1 MRLLADRMDNLGSEN
16 AFRVGDDIKRCEK
29 AGMRVIKLNLGEPDF
44 NSADFINRAGIE
56 HIEKGNSHY
65 CPPAGLESLRKAIAK
80 QISTTRRLDVDP
92 ERIVVF
98 VGAKPAIG
106 YALLSYVNPGDE
118 VIYPSPGFPIYESWI
133 TFVGAK
139 PVPLHLEEKKGF
151 AFTAADLE
159 KLITPKTKMIFI
171 NSPSNPTG
179 GVLEENDLASIA
191 AVIAKKCDPSVRIF
205 SDEIYE
211 YITFD
216 GAKHA
221 SIASQP
227 GMAARTI
234 ISSGHSK
241 TFAMTGWRLGYVAM
255 PTLEEAAIFKNLVI
269 NNFSCTPPF
278 IQEAG
283 REAIENPGS
292 AAAIRTMVEAFESR
306 RNHVVK
312 ALNAIDGVTCA
323 MPKGAFYVFPNIGG
337 VCEKIGALEAFEK
350 LPAEQKLTSS
360 PATLFQRFLL
370 YKYGVA
376 TLDRRSFGKIGAE
389 GRHFLRLSTATSL
402 DTLKEGVA
410 LLEKA
415 SKDRA
420 GFQSFVKEGKYL
432 S

>member
-1 MRLLADRMDNLGSEN
+1 MRLLAERMDNLGSEN
-16 AFRVGDDIKRCEK
+16 AFRVGDDIRRCEQ

-56 HIEKGNSHY
+56 HIQKGNSHY

-80 QISTTRRLDVDP
+80 QISTTRGLDVDP
-92 ERIVVF
+92 ERVVVF

-179 GVLEENDLASIA
+179 GVLEEKDLAPIA

-216 GAKHA
+216 GAKHR

-255 PTLEEAAIFKNLVI
+255 PTVEEAAIFKNLVI

-292 AAAIRTMVEAFESR
+292 AAAIRTMVEAFEGR
-306 RNHVVK
+306 RNFVVK
-312 ALNAIDGVTCA
+312 ALNAIDGVSCA
-323 MPKGAFYVFPNIGG
+323 TPKGAFYVFPNIGG
-337 VCEKIGALEAFEK
+337 VCEKLGALEAFEP
-350 LPAEQKLTSS
+350 LPVAQKASSS

-389 GRHFLRLSTATSL
+389 GRHFLRLSTATNL
-402 DTLKEGVA
+402 ETLKEGISQ
-410 LLEKA
+410 LEKA

-420 GFQSFVKEGKYL
+420 GFAAFVKEGKYL